1 MNGWVIFSAI
11 QGVRRASNLH
21 ECYRGIT
28 VESTTESSETEA
40 IDKSIIEFAAN

>member
-1 MNGWVIFSAI
+1 MNGWVMFSAI

-21 ECYRGIT
+21 ECYR
-28 VESTTESSETEA
+28 VEPTTETFETEA